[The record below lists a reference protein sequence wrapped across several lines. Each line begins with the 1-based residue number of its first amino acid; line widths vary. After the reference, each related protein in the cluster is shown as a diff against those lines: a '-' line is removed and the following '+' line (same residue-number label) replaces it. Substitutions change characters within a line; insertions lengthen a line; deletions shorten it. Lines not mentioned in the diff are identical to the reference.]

1 MVKKTKAPLMLM
13 GINESF
19 HKREKELISEMVW
32 DKVREML
39 PDSPGITGI
48 SYEINV
54 QVQEED

>member
-19 HKREKELISEMVW
+19 DKREKELISEMVW

-39 PDSPGITGI
+39 PESPGITGI

-54 QVQEED
+54 QVQEEE

>member
-1 MVKKTKAPLMLM
+1 MSKEIK

-19 HKREKELISEMVW
+19 DKKEKELISEIIW

-54 QVQEED
+54 KVQEEK

>member
-19 HKREKELISEMVW
+19 DKREKELISEMVW

-48 SYEINV
+48 SYEINE

>member
-1 MVKKTKAPLMLM
+1 MSKEIK

-19 HKREKELISEMVW
+19 DKKEKELISEIIW

-48 SYEINV
+48 SYVINV
-54 QVQEED
+54 EVQEEE

>member
-1 MVKKTKAPLMLM
+1 MSSKMLK

-19 HKREKELISEMVW
+19 DKKEKELISEMIW
-32 DKVREML
+32 DKVRELL

-54 QVQEED
+54 QVQEEN

>member
-1 MVKKTKAPLMLM
+1 MSSKMLK

-19 HKREKELISEMVW
+19 DKREKELISEMVW

-54 QVQEED
+54 QVQEEE